1 MMTTCRLLC
10 ALLVLALCCC
20 PSVCAEEAQEATE
33 GHGDTN
39 DPNLSSPLPKSKPAA
54 PNGGVAGP
62 AASAPGGIPAKG
74 QVEAA
79 ENSATEPA
87 AAEIESEAPVL
98 DDLEPKVNT
107 VPNTSL
113 TEGANGN
120 KGSDIDTI
128 QTADQTDNN
137 VEVVT
142 ETTESITTTVSPE
155 NNKRPEAKGKGANSL
170 PHATEDKQ
178 GTGNSGSSS
187 LGSSADSGRSAVEG
201 DFTVPEPQSNNAPN
215 TTQTEVNNGTT
226 GPRSGTSS
234 SPDQTG
240 RNAED
245 AAKTTT
251 NTTTQAPSTTTTEA
265 PAVSATRAPSRLRE
279 IDGSLSSSA
288 WVCAPLVPAASALAY
303 TALG

>member
-1 MMTTCRLLC
+1 
-10 ALLVLALCCC
+10 
-20 PSVCAEEAQEATE
+20 
-33 GHGDTN
+33 
-39 DPNLSSPLPKSKPAA
+39 
-54 PNGGVAGP
+54 
-62 AASAPGGIPAKG
+62 
-74 QVEAA
+74 
-79 ENSATEPA
+79 
-87 AAEIESEAPVL
+87 

-113 TEGANGN
+113 TEGVNGN

-142 ETTESITTTVSPE
+142 ETTESITTTVLPE
-155 NNKRPEAKGKGANSL
+155 NNKRSEAKGKGANSL

-201 DFTVPEPQSNNAPN
+201 DSTVTEPQSNNAPN

-234 SPDQTG
+234 SADQTG

-245 AAKTTT
+245 AAKTTKT
-251 NTTTQAPSTTTTEA
+251 TTQAPTTTTTTTTQAPSTTTTEA
-265 PAVSATRAPSRLRE
+265 PAVSATRAPSRPRE

-288 WVCAPLVPAASALAY
+288 WVCAPLVLAASALAY
-303 TALG
+303 TAVG